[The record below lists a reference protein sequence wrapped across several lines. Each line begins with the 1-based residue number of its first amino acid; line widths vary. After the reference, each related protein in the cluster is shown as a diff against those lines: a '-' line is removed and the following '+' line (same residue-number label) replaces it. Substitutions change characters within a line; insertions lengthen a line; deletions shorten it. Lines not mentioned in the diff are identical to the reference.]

1 MGTHGYQTYLCDHF
15 IMYTHVKSLGNLPET
30 KIILCI
36 NYISIFKQI
45 HSISNNLIKLT
56 EKICEVKVQL

>member
-1 MGTHGYQTYLCDHF
+1 MVSRLIVLIISFMYVNTKPLCS
-15 IMYTHVKSLGNLPET
+15 ISET

-45 HSISNNLIKLT
+45 HRISNKLIRLT

>member
-1 MGTHGYQTYLCDHF
+1 MVTRLNLRDPF
-15 IMYTHVKSLGNLPET
+15 IMYTHVESLGNLPET

-45 HSISNNLIKLT
+45 HTISNNLIKLT
-56 EKICEVKVQL
+56 EKICEVKMQL

>member
-1 MGTHGYQTYLCDHF
+1 MGTDGYQTYLCDHF
-15 IMYTHVKSLGNLPET
+15 IMYTRVKSLVSTPKT

-45 HSISNNLIKLT
+45 HSISNKSIKLT

>member
-1 MGTHGYQTYLCDHF
+1 MGTDGSQTYLCDHF
-15 IMYTHVKSLGNLPET
+15 IMYARGKSLGSTSET

-45 HSISNNLIKLT
+45 HSISNKLIRLT
-56 EKICEVKVQL
+56 ETICEVKVQL